1 MTFLAHPRIIKM
13 KGEWW
18 RPAYQ
23 WPVNLLPRSTG
34 LLFLG
39 CSCLVYYINQ
49 DMILFYYYKPINY
62 STLLN
67 GINYNVCA
75 RENYYIEE
83 KEEKKERKN
92 A

>member
-1 MTFLAHPRIIKM
+1 
-13 KGEWW
+13 
-18 RPAYQ
+18 
-23 WPVNLLPRSTG
+23 
-34 LLFLG
+34 
-39 CSCLVYYINQ
+39 
-49 DMILFYYYKPINY
+49 MILFYYYKPINY